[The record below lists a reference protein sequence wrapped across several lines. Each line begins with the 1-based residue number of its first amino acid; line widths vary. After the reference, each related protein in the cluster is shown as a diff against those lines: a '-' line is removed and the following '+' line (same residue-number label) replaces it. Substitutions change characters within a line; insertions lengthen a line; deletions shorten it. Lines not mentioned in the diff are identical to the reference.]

1 MYVIRTE
8 GNTPYVHGSYGYVC
22 TICILIRQVP
32 HPSPKLGA
40 KKSAETSR
48 CQLFGRKLERPGY
61 GILVDWETGKAKE
74 ELEIPA
80 TLKSKKT
87 VDGRN
92 DVSIDM
98 ENLMFFWG
106 GS

>member
-1 MYVIRTE
+1 MYYMYI
-8 GNTPYVHGSYGYVC
+8 NTSGSSSIPQTWGQE
-22 TICILIRQVP
+22 IGRF
-32 HPSPKLGA
+32 SF
-40 KKSAETSR
+40 R
-48 CQLFGRKLERPGY
+48 RQLFGRKLERPGY

-98 ENLMFFWG
+98 ENLMFFG
-106 GS
+106 GVHNPQINPQ